1 MSLSVL
7 ARLALLAL
15 AFLVMA
21 PVQAL
26 LVRAA
31 PMRAGW
37 LPMAFHRMILRL
49 FGIAVRS
56 CGRPC
61 RGGTLV
67 LANHVSWL
75 DIAVI
80 GAEVPLCFVS
90 KSEVA
95 GWPVI
100 RTLARLQRTV
110 FVDRRR
116 KSATAEV
123 AAAVARRL
131 DQGESVVLFAEG
143 TTGDGLGV
151 LPFRS
156 ALVGAAGIAG
166 RGPAV
171 GVQPLAIAYTR
182 RNGMALT
189 RRDRPAIAW
198 YGDMEL
204 APHLAAL
211 LGGGPIDVVLSWC
224 EPLPAAVAA
233 DRKAAAAAAE
243 GAVRRAVR
251 DIRRGTNP
259 GLPILSTGQ
268 SA

>member
-1 MSLSVL
+1 MSPSVL
-7 ARLALLAL
+7 ARLVVLAL

-21 PVQAL
+21 PAQAL
-26 LVRAA
+26 LIRAA
-31 PMRAGW
+31 PLRAGW

-49 FGIAVRS
+49 FGIVVRS
-56 CGRPC
+56 SGRPC
-61 RGGTLV
+61 GGPNLV

-80 GAEVPLCFVS
+80 GSRAPLCFVA

-123 AAAVARRL
+123 VAAVARRL
-131 DQGESVVLFAEG
+131 EEGETVVLFAEG
-143 TTGDGLGV
+143 TTGDGLGI
-151 LPFRS
+151 LSFRS
-156 ALVGAAGIAG
+156 SLVGAAGIDG
-166 RGPAV
+166 KAV
-171 GVQPLAIAYTR
+171 PFSVQPLAVAYTR
-182 RNGMALT
+182 RNGLPIT

-198 YGDMEL
+198 YGDMDL

-211 LGGGPIDVVLSWC
+211 LAGGPIDVVLSWC
-224 EPLPAAVAA
+224 EPLPAPVAA

-243 GAVRRAVR
+243 EAVRRAVR
-251 DIRRGTNP
+251 DIRCGTNP